1 VVHNKSVGGMKLL
14 FILVIVLVLA
24 LLSFAVLKRKA
35 TESKSSGTLEHAQS
49 SADMSKRCTGG

>member
-1 VVHNKSVGGMKLL
+1 MKLL